1 VIPSPNRQVT
11 QVSRKR
17 WERVLTATI
26 IVAVLVTVVWVAA
39 ANWDAYRTLV
49 QSLNPVH
56 LLGALAAGLIGQFL
70 NVVIAHISLRGE
82 GVPLSLGS
90 TYRLITVGGLAKYIP
105 GSVWQIGSQAGLGR
119 TAGLNFRHSM
129 LAWIEPTVF
138 NITVGSG
145 FALLAATQVEYG
157 IPDLFLIPVG
167 LFALIASMNP
177 FRYAVYRLVRLT
189 PRSNPVPLIRT
200 GWPQQ
205 FLLTVAI
212 IALTGTGGMLVVSAF
227 ELESSIG
234 FIGSVVAFVGA
245 WVVGFLAFPIP
256 GGIGVREGAL
266 VLALAPWIPAHEA
279 VLIAAAS
286 RLVAITGELASGL
299 AGMSVGL
306 RTKPI
311 STRDPNIES

>member
-1 VIPSPNRQVT
+1 MIPSPNRQVT

-26 IVAVLVTVVWVAA
+26 MVAVLVTVVWVAA

-82 GVPLSLGS
+82 GAQLSLAS

-119 TAGLNFRHSM
+119 AAGLNFRHSM

-157 IPDLFLIPVG
+157 LPDLFLIPVG
-167 LFALIASMNP
+167 LLALIASMNP
-177 FRYAVYRLVRLT
+177 FRYAVYRLVRLI
-189 PRSNPVPLIRT
+189 PRNNPGPRIRT

-205 FLLTVAI
+205 FLLTAAI
-212 IALTGTGGMLVVSAF
+212 IALTGAGGMLVVSAF

-234 FIGSVVAFVGA
+234 FTGSVVAFVGA

-286 RLVAITGELASGL
+286 RLVAITGELVSGL

-306 RTKPI
+306 RAKPI
-311 STRDPNIES
+311 SARDPNIES